1 MYTVS
6 SPSFTSELL
15 LGKLLASKIPEPFLS
30 KLFIK
35 VIMIQNKET
44 NEEREGYTMGNKLML

>member
-6 SPSFTSELL
+6 SDI
-15 LGKLLASKIPEPFLS
+15 KIPEPFLS
-30 KLFIK
+30 KLFIQ

-44 NEEREGYTMGNKLML
+44 NGWRKKGKHDGE